1 MKYLKSQRTGR
12 NTEGHLKNLNDK
24 KKTRT
29 KNNKKKKTTNTP
41 KG

>member
-24 KKTRT
+24 KKKQEQKTT
-29 KNNKKKKTTNTP
+29 KKKTTNTP

>member
-24 KKTRT
+24 KKN
-29 KNNKKKKTTNTP
+29 KNKKQQKKKTTNTP